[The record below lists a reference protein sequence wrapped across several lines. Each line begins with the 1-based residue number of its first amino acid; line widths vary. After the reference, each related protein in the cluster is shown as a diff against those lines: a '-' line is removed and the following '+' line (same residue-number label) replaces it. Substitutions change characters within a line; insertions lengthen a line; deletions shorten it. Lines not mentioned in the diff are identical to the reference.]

1 MTQPFFQSVME
12 LPLVSKRGDGMKKPE
27 LLVTPR
33 HVDDIVP
40 LIEAG
45 ADAFIIG
52 EQQFGLRLAG
62 EFSRRDVKQS
72 IELAHKS
79 GKKVYI
85 AINAI
90 FHNEKIDELSDYISF
105 LKDVNADAIVFGD
118 PAVLMVAKEIAP
130 SIPLHW
136 NTETTAT
143 NWFTCNYWG
152 RKGAKRAVLAR
163 EINMDAIVEMKEHAK
178 VELEVQVHGM
188 TCMFQSK
195 RSLLGNYFQYQGKTM
210 EIEHVKGDQTLFLH
224 DKERENK
231 YPIFEDENG
240 THIMSPNDICII
252 DELEEMI
259 DAEVDSL
266 KIDGILKSSEYI
278 IEVTKRYRQAIDL
291 CVENREEYEDQKE
304 ALLEQIESIQPS
316 NRPLDTGFFFKET
329 VY

>member
-1 MTQPFFQSVME
+1 MN
-12 LPLVSKRGDGMKKPE
+12 KPE
-27 LLVTPR
+27 LLVTPKR
-33 HVDDIVP
+33 VEDIGP

-52 EQQFGLRLAG
+52 EQQYGLRLAG
-62 EFSRRDVKQS
+62 EFTRDEVKKT
-72 IELAHKS
+72 IELAHNK
-79 GKKVYI
+79 GKKVYV
-85 AINAI
+85 AMNAI
-90 FHNEKIDELSDYISF
+90 FHNDKVDELANYISF
-105 LKDVNADAIVFGD
+105 LKESHVDAIVFGD
-118 PAVLMVAKEIAP
+118 PAVLMVAKEVDP

-163 EINMDAIVEMKEHAK
+163 EINMDTIVEMKENAE

-195 RSLLGNYFQYQGKTM
+195 RSLLGNYFEYQGKTM
-210 EIEHVKGDQTLFLH
+210 EIEKVKGDQTLFLH

-231 YPIFEDENG
+231 YPIFEDANG

-259 DAEVDSL
+259 DAGIDSF

-278 IEVTKRYRQAIDL
+278 LEVTRKYRQAIDL
-291 CVENREEYEDQKE
+291 CVENRDEYEEKKE
-304 ALLEQIESIQPS
+304 NLLADIESKQPQ